1 MAERLYA
8 ERDTEVLADLYEQ
21 HLGAVYEEG
30 LTSPERIAAELAY
43 RDDQIEQLKLQLA
56 NAEGRV
62 RDDAVVREHWWRL
75 VVQEPFD
82 EYLEA
87 NPAASMKEAAAV
99 FKAWRHVHDRRV
111 LPLTERIEALESG
124 VRGITWSLMQEFRP
138 AITRVAQAPH
148 SPFELVGLVNDLKRR
163 ALGLLQDGPDG
174 EEGS

>member
-8 ERDTEVLADLYEQ
+8 ERDTEMLADLYEQ

-30 LTSPERIAAELAY
+30 LAAPEHIAAELAY
-43 RDDQIEQLKLQLA
+43 RDDQIERLKLQLA

-87 NPAASMKEAAAV
+87 HPASCMDEATAV
-99 FKAWRHVHDRRV
+99 FKAWCHVHDHRV

-124 VRGITWSLMQEFRP
+124 VRGITWSLMQDFRP
-138 AITRVAQAPH
+138 AITRVAKAPH
-148 SPFELVGLVNDLKRR
+148 SPFELVSLVNDLKRR
-163 ALGLLQDGPDG
+163 ALGLLQDGPAS